1 MISLAKG
8 VSADIPSI
16 REMAKTAELRLLES
30 MSVHYHE
37 SVKYPVLNETEMTA
51 VISQLKNLGAIVC
64 RFALCITI
72 ACPSRQ
78 WPHL

>member
-8 VSADIPSI
+8 VSVDIPSI

-37 SVKYPVLNETEMTA
+37 SVKYPVLNETEMTV

-72 ACPSRQ
+72 AYPSRQ
-78 WPHL
+78 WPHF